1 MQIHQAIEIIF
12 TILLILFLI
21 VMVIAI
27 MTFIS
32 VLESLNDF
40 DISFGMRVFFIAG
53 MAGIYLYLLKVMVSK
68 FQDWHRYL

>member
-32 VLESLNDF
+32 ILESLNDF
-40 DISFGMRVFFIAG
+40 DISFGMRVFFING
-53 MAGIYLYLLKVMVSK
+53 MSGLYLYLLKVMVSK
-68 FQDWHRYL
+68 FIDWHRYL

>member
-1 MQIHQAIEIIF
+1 MQINQAIEIIF

-32 VLESLNDF
+32 VLESINDF

-53 MAGIYLYLLKVMVSK
+53 MSGVYLYLLKVMVSK

>member
-32 VLESLNDF
+32 ILESLNDF
-40 DISFGMRVFFIAG
+40 DAWVEALRKLV
-53 MAGIYLYLLKVMVSK
+53 LK
-68 FQDWHRYL
+68 QLG